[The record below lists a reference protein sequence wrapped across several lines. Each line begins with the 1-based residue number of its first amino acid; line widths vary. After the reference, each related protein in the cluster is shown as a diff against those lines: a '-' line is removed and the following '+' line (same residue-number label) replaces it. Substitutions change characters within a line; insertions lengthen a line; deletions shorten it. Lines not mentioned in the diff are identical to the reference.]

1 MTRIF
6 LIPKTACQNRRSV
19 GLRKAS
25 CEIGSVLEDGLLEA
39 MSVGDGKIEEFACV
53 RIESFVTRY
62 FGKSG
67 RAFSKL

>member
-53 RIESFVTRY
+53 
-62 FGKSG
+62 
-67 RAFSKL
+67 